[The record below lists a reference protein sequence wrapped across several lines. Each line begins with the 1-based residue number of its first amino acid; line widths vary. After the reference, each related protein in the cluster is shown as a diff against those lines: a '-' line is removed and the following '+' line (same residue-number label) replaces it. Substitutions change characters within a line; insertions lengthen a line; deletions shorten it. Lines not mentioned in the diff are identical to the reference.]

1 MRAETAASIIEYFP
15 GSSWAKPDSKRHAEA
30 GKVLADQTHE
40 DIVQACKTLRANLAR
55 THCTA
60 EEIVG
65 EIKRNQRKAAIHAR
79 AWSDGI
85 NPEEV
90 EREAKQMR
98 NTLLL
103 APRQEIAKAVAKC
116 RKFRLLDG
124 TPLPGDVS
132 EWSVYQVGAV
142 HAALET
148 IVQNAQAS
156 DAKDE
161 TTTRETP

>member
-15 GSSWAKPDSKRHAEA
+15 GSSWAKPESKRHAEA
-30 GKVLADQTHE
+30 GKVLAEQTHE

-79 AWSDGI
+79 AWADGI

-90 EREAKQMR
+90 ERDLADMR
-98 NTLLL
+98 RTLLL
-103 APRQEIAKAVAKC
+103 CSREELATGVAYA
-116 RKFRLLDG
+116 RKVGALTG
-124 TPLPGDVS
+124 EPLKGKVE
-132 EWSVYQVGAV
+132 EWSAYQTGIVW
-142 HAALET
+142 AALDRKG
-148 IVQNAQAS
+148 VFA
-156 DAKDE
+156 
-161 TTTRETP
+161 